1 MKQRIL
7 ITGCLGFIGYHIS
20 LKLVNNPKYIIFG
33 IDNIND
39 YYDVQLKKDRL
50 KNLKISSNKF
60 KFKKIDI
67 RNYSKLELLFK
78 ENKIQ
83 YIIHLAAQA
92 GVRSSI
98 DNPRIYL
105 ENNIT
110 GFFNVLEVSQKFR
123 IKHLIFAST
132 SSVYGDAKSFPL
144 TEKHNTDRPL
154 SFYAATKKSN
164 EVMAY
169 SYSNIHKIPITGL
182 RFFTVYGPY
191 GRPDMSLFKFTK
203 GIINR
208 SFISL
213 FNKGNHI
220 RDFTY
225 INDVVDGILLIIN
238 KPPSSSI
245 PFDIFNLA
253 SGNPK
258 SLKYFLA
265 IIENKLNISARK
277 KLKSMQKGDVYKT
290 HASIK
295 KIIKKFKYKPKFD
308 IINGISD
315 FVDWYKE
322 YFNKK

>member
-98 DNPRIYL
+98 DSPRIYL

-308 IINGISD
+308 IMTGISD

>member
-98 DNPRIYL
+98 DSPRIYL

-308 IINGISD
+308 IITGISD

>member
-98 DNPRIYL
+98 DSPRIYL

-277 KLKSMQKGDVYKT
+277 KLKSM
-290 HASIK
+290 
-295 KIIKKFKYKPKFD
+295 
-308 IINGISD
+308 
-315 FVDWYKE
+315 
-322 YFNKK
+322 